1 MYTEIMDLKK
11 LFSPASIAIVGV
23 SHDEKKVGS
32 LVAQNLLLQRY
43 KGEVYY
49 INKSGGTIKEKRVYT
64 SLTEIKKN
72 VDLVIFAV
80 PGDVTILLIKEMKTV
95 KAYHAVIYAAGFKE
109 TGKEGSRLEKKLID
123 EAKAQGVTFLGP
135 NCIGYVNTKD
145 SVNTT
150 FLKYPASKGNIG
162 FVSQSGALGSMLVDI
177 FLGHINLGF
186 SYFIS
191 IGNKTILDEADMLEY
206 LLQDKETK
214 VIGMYL
220 EDIHNPGK
228 LKEILL
234 HNSSQKPI
242 VVLKSGRTRIG
253 SRAAV
258 SHTGGL
264 IGDDDVYSAFFS
276 QCNMIRADSIDEFI
290 TILSLYSFGRIP
302 LSRSILVLSNAGGA
316 GVLLTDELIKNNLEL
331 VTVSEATKNRI
342 IRSFGASKKV
352 TINNPIDILGDA
364 SAFDY
369 KEVIEATL
377 AEKDVGAIVV
387 LLTPQANTQI
397 KETAE
402 VILQAQSHFKRPIYP
417 IFMGDVSVAESVAF
431 FEKNTMVSFTSIG
444 FFSSALRKI
453 RKQQE
458 YGTNASRERT
468 KWVEKKELDRVI
480 GLLRKHTEGHD
491 VFKNE
496 QKIGKLLSLYE
507 MKDFVSLDDSM
518 KIMELAE
525 ISIVPLIKFSTK
537 NEIKTKGV
545 SLSYPVVAKIIS
557 DSVTH
562 KTEVKGVITHIHN
575 SQELET
581 AFTSLSEKGSKGCF
595 VQKQIDGY
603 EIFIGV
609 KRDAQFGVVAVA
621 GLGGIL
627 AELLQDVCYL
637 IHPFTIEE
645 FEYTVRHTKI
655 AKLEKGFRGKPPL
668 NLKYIYEPFA
678 ILCSIMETFSR
689 IQSIDVN
696 PLCVQEKSAYVIDGR
711 IVFV

>member
-1 MYTEIMDLKK
+1 MDLKK

-32 LVAQNLLLQRY
+32 LVARNLLLQGY

-49 INKSGGTIKEKRVYT
+49 INKTGGTIKEKKVYL
-64 SLTEIKKN
+64 SLAEIKKN

-80 PGDVTILLIKEMKTV
+80 PGDVTISLIKDMKTV
-95 KAYHAVIYAAGFKE
+95 KAHHAVIYAAGFKE
-109 TGKEGSRLEKKLID
+109 TGKEGFRLEKKLID

-145 SVNTT
+145 AVNTT

-162 FVSQSGALGSMLVDI
+162 FVSQSGALGSMLVDV

-191 IGNKTILDEADMLEY
+191 IGNKTMLDEADILEY
-206 LLQDKETK
+206 LLQDTETK

-220 EDIHNPGK
+220 EDIHNPEK
-228 LKEILL
+228 LKEILR
-234 HNSSQKPI
+234 NNPSQKPI
-242 VVLKSGRTRIG
+242 IVLKSGRTSIG

-276 QCNMIRADSIDEFI
+276 QCNIIRADTIDEFI

-331 VTVSEATKNRI
+331 ITVSEATKNKI

-369 KEVIEATL
+369 KEVIDMTL
-377 AEKDVGAIVV
+377 TEKDVGAIVV
-387 LLTPQANTQI
+387 LLTPQANTEI

-402 VILQAQSHFKRPIYP
+402 VIQKAQSHFDRPIYP

-444 FFSSALRKI
+444 YFSSALRKI

-458 YGTNASRERT
+458 YGTNVSRDKRAE
-468 KWVEKKELDRVI
+468 WVEKKELDRVI
-480 GLLRKHTEGHD
+480 GLLRKQTEAHE

-507 MKDFVSLDDSM
+507 MKDFVPLDDSM
-518 KIMELAE
+518 KIMELAG
-525 ISIVPLIKFSTK
+525 ISSVPLVKFSTK
-537 NEIKTKGV
+537 NEIQIKES
-545 SLSYPVVAKIIS
+545 SLLYPVVAKIIS
-557 DSVTH
+557 DSITH

-581 AFTSLSEKGSKGCF
+581 AFTSLSERGSKGCF
-595 VQKQIDGY
+595 VQKQIDGH

-621 GLGGIL
+621 GLGGIF

-655 AKLEKGFRGKPPL
+655 KKLEEGFRGKAPL
-668 NLKYIYEPFA
+668 NLKYIYEPLV
-678 ILCSIMETFSR
+678 ILCSIMETFPQ
-689 IQSIDVN
+689 IKSIDVN
-696 PLCVQEKSAYVIDGR
+696 PLLIQEKSSSVIDGR